1 MFGLDTSESAMI
13 SAIAG
18 GVGLLIGAVVAR
30 IVSSMSAG
38 NILSNAR
45 KESAQLLS
53 NTERE
58 AATIRKES
66 KTELKEREIELRERM
81 EKESVRQ
88 RDEVLTLE
96 KRIIGKEENLDNRA
110 DNLDQKTDKLN
121 NREKDLENRA
131 EGLDEEKVKIQ
142 DTINKQILV
151 LERISGMTIDAAKKM
166 IVEKLENEV
175 RRETALKLK
184 KLEDEMV
191 NESEKKAKKVLA
203 DSIQRCA
210 SDHIAEHSVSVVALP
225 SEEMKG
231 RIIGREGRNIR
242 ALETATGINLIVDD
256 TPEAVVLSGFDPIR
270 REIAK
275 ISLERLIGDG
285 RIHPARIE
293 ELVQKV
299 TEEMETRVMELG
311 NDVCLECDVHGLHPE
326 IVRLMGRL
334 HYRTS
339 YGQNVLRHSQEVC
352 YLTGL
357 MAAEI
362 GEDIQ
367 AARRAGLIHDMGKA
381 LTHEVDGSH
390 ALLAYDL
397 CKKHGE
403 SELVAN
409 AVGAHHNEIPQDSVI
424 AVLVQAADALSA
436 ARPGARR
443 EMVGTYIKRLKQLE
457 EIADEFAGVEKSFA
471 IQAGREVRIVVRPNE
486 VDDVMSQQLARD
498 IARKIESDVTYPGQI
513 KVTVVRETRSSDIAK

>member
-1 MFGLDTSESAMI
+1 MLGLDFSEHALG
-13 SAIAG
+13 IALFT
-18 GVGLLIGAVVAR
+18 GVGVLVGAAVAR
-30 IVSSMSAG
+30 ILSSMTAG
-38 NILSNAR
+38 SILSNAR
-45 KESAQLLS
+45 KEAAQLLS
-53 NTERE
+53 NAERE
-58 AATIRKES
+58 VATIKKES
-66 KTELKEREIELRERM
+66 KTDLKEREIELRERM
-81 EKESVRQ
+81 EKESARQ
-88 RDEVLTLE
+88 RDEVLALE
-96 KRIIGKEENLDNRA
+96 KRIISKEENLDTRA
-110 DNLDQKTDKLN
+110 SNLDQKSDKLLG
-121 NREKDLENRA
+121 REKELDLRA
-131 EGLDEEKVKIQ
+131 ESLDKEKVKIQ
-142 DTINKQILV
+142 DTINEQILV
-151 LERISGMTIDAAKKM
+151 LERISGLTIDAAKKL
-166 IVEKLENEV
+166 IIEKLENEV
-175 RRETALKLK
+175 RRETALRLK

-191 NESEKKAKKVLA
+191 NDAEKKARRVLA

-242 ALETATGINLIVDD
+242 ALETATGINLIIDD

-293 ELVQKV
+293 ELVEKV
-299 TEEMETRVMELG
+299 TEEMEARVMEIG
-311 NDVCLECDVHGLHPE
+311 NNVCLECDVHGLHPE

-352 YLTGL
+352 YLTGI

-362 GEDIQ
+362 GEDVQ

-443 EMVGTYIKRLKQLE
+443 EMVDTYIKRLKQPG
-457 EIADEFAGVEKSFA
+457 EIADDFPGVEKSFA
-471 IQAGREVRIVVRPNE
+471 IQAGREVRIVVRPDE
-486 VDDVMSQQLARD
+486 VDDLMSHQLARD
-498 IARKIESDVTYPGQI
+498 IARKIETDVTYPGQI

>member
-1 MFGLDTSESAMI
+1 MDDPILTGI
-13 SAIAG
+13 
-18 GVGLLIGAVVAR
+18 IGAVAGAVLV
-30 IVSSMSAG
+30 IIYNQISAKTS
-38 NILSNAR
+38 LASAR
-45 KESAQLLS
+45 KETSQMLTTA
-53 NTERE
+53 ERDV
-58 AATIRKES
+58 ATLKKES
-66 KTELKEREIELRERM
+66 RTELKEREVEMRERV
-81 EKESVRQ
+81 EKESERQ
-88 RDEVLTLE
+88 RGEILNLE
-96 KRIIGKEENLDNRA
+96 KRILSKEESLDQRMTNVV
-110 DNLDQKTDKLN
+110 QKTDNLN
-121 NREKDLENRA
+121 TREKELENRA
-131 EGLDEEKVKIQ
+131 ENLKKERGKIEETIQ
-142 DTINKQILV
+142 EQILV
-151 LERISGMTIDAAKKM
+151 LERISGLTIDAAKKM

-175 RRETALKLK
+175 RRETALSLK

-191 NESEKKAKKVLA
+191 LESEKKAKKVLA

-275 ISLERLIGDG
+275 ITLERLIGDG

-293 ELVQKV
+293 ELVAKV
-299 TEEMETRVMELG
+299 TEEMEARVMEIG

-334 HYRTS
+334 KYRTS

-352 YLTGL
+352 YLTGV

-362 GEDIQ
+362 GEDVQ

-409 AVGAHHNEIPQDSVI
+409 AVGAHHNEMPQDSVI

-443 EMVGTYIKRLKQLE
+443 EMVDTYIKRLKQLE
-457 EIADEFAGVEKSFA
+457 EIADDFNGVEKSFA
-471 IQAGREVRIVVRPNE
+471 IQAGREVRIIVRPKE
-486 VDDVMSQQLARD
+486 VDDAMSQQLARD
-498 IARKIESDVTYPGQI
+498 VARKIETDVTYPGQI
-513 KVTVVRETRSSDIAK
+513 KVTVVRETRASDIAK

>member
-1 MFGLDTSESAMI
+1 MDQTDI
-13 SAIAG
+13 
-18 GVGLLIGAVVAR
+18 LIGGGGMLAGALIVFIVNQFSAR
-30 IVSSMSAG
+30 NS
-38 NILSNAR
+38 LSNAR
-45 KESAQLLS
+45 RESAQLLS
-53 NTERE
+53 NAERE
-58 AATIRKES
+58 AASVKKES
-66 KTELKEREIELRERM
+66 RNEIKEQEADLRARM
-81 EKESVRQ
+81 EKEGQRQ
-88 RDEVLTLE
+88 REEIQQIE
-96 KRIIGKEENLDNRA
+96 KRLINKEETLDKRA
-110 DNLDQKTDKLN
+110 ISMDQKIDTLTAS
-121 NREKDLENRA
+121 EKELDRRKENI
-131 EGLDEEKVKIQ
+131 EKEKTKIQ
-142 DTINKQILV
+142 ETINEQILV
-151 LERISGMTIDAAKKM
+151 LERISGLTIDAAKKM

-175 RRETALKLK
+175 RRETALSLK
-184 KLEDEMV
+184 KLEDEMI
-191 NESEKKAKKVLA
+191 NESEKKAHKILA

-242 ALETATGINLIVDD
+242 ALEQATGINLIVDD

-275 ISLERLIGDG
+275 ITLERLIGDG
-285 RIHPARIE
+285 RIHPARVE
-293 ELVQKV
+293 ELVEKV
-299 TEEMETRVMELG
+299 TEEMEQRVKELG
-311 NDVCLECDVHGLHPE
+311 EAACLECDVHGLHPE

-390 ALLAYDL
+390 AVLGYEI

-403 SELVAN
+403 TELVAN
-409 AVGAHHNEIPQDSVI
+409 AVGAHHDEMPKDSVI

-443 EMVGTYIKRLKQLE
+443 EMVDTYIKRLKQLE
-457 EIADEFAGVEKSFA
+457 EIADEFEGVEKSFA
-471 IQAGREVRIVVRPNE
+471 IQAGREVRIIVRPDV
-486 VDDVMSQQLARD
+486 VDDVMSQQMARD
-498 IARKIESDVTYPGQI
+498 VARKIETDVTYPGQI
-513 KVTVVRETRSSDIAK
+513 RVTVVRETRSSDIAK